1 MQDFEILEPFPS
13 PNNKMS
19 FLLDWELTL
28 KCNLDCS
35 YCGDGHDNSTKHPP
49 VSECLTTIDF
59 MYKYVDLYMQHRIPG
74 LRNVVLNVYGGE
86 SLHHPNI
93 VKVLEE
99 THARYAQYRDRWNLS
114 ITTTTNAIVSP
125 SKLEKIIPL
134 IDEFTVSYH
143 TESTDK
149 QKDLFRK
156 NILQIKS
163 AGKKIKCIV
172 LMHPQGALFD
182 DAQRM
187 VAWLEQHQVRLLPR
201 QLDHQEPEKYTY
213 KKDQVVW
220 FDKLYNKS
228 SYGVKVDLPKED
240 LDLTQTGRSCCGG
253 KQLCGDNNF
262 NQRHSFV
269 NNVFTG
275 WSCSVNWFFLFVKQV
290 SGHIYTN
297 RDCSMNFEG
306 TVGPIGHLGNTGL
319 LLDTLEKQ
327 LSTNTVPIITC
338 AKKICYCGVCAPKA
352 QSKDQ
357 FVEMFEKYQ
366 GVKT

>member
-1 MQDFEILEPFPS
+1 MQDFEILEPFPGPDS
-13 PNNKMS
+13 KMS

-49 VSECLTTIDF
+49 LDECVETIDF
-59 MYKYVDLYMQHRIPG
+59 MYKYVDLYMQHRIRG
-74 LRNVVLNVYGGE
+74 LKRVVLNVYGGE
-86 SLHHPNI
+86 SLHHPDI
-93 VKVLEE
+93 VQVLEQVR
-99 THARYAQYRDRWNLS
+99 ARYQPYRDRWNLC
-114 ITTTTNAIVSP
+114 ITTTTNAIVS
-125 SKLEKIIPL
+125 SAKLEKIIPL

-156 NILQIKS
+156 NVLQIKAS
-163 AGKKIKCIV
+163 GKDIKCVV
-172 LMHPQGALFD
+172 LMHPQGELFD

-187 VAWLEQHQVRLLPR
+187 VEWLEHNQVRMLPR

-213 KKDQVVW
+213 KEHQVVW
-220 FDKLYNKS
+220 FDKLYTKR
-228 SYGVKVDLPKED
+228 SYGVDVQLPAGD
-240 LDLTQTGRSCCGG
+240 TDLTQTGRSCCGG

-290 SGHIYTN
+290 TGHIYTN
-297 RDCSMNFEG
+297 RDCMMNFEG
-306 TVGPIGHLGNTGL
+306 TVGPIGHLDRSQQL
-319 LLDTLEKQ
+319 LETLEQQ
-327 LSTNTVPIITC
+327 LTTDTVPVITC
-338 AKKICYCGVCAPKA
+338 AKKICYCGLCAPKA
-352 QSKDQ
+352 QTKDQ
-357 FVEMFEKYQ
+357 YTEMFKKYR

>member
-13 PNNKMS
+13 PESKMS

-49 VSECLTTIDF
+49 VAECLETIDF
-59 MYKYVDLYMQHRIPG
+59 MYKYADLYMQHRIRG
-74 LRNVVLNVYGGE
+74 LQSVVLNVYGGE
-86 SLHHPNI
+86 SLHHPDI
-93 VKVLEE
+93 VQVLEQAR
-99 THARYAQYRDRWNLS
+99 ARYQPYRDRWNLC
-114 ITTTTNAIVSP
+114 ITTTTNAIVS
-125 SKLEKIIPL
+125 SAKLEKIIPL

-149 QKDLFRK
+149 QKDLFRQ
-156 NILQIKS
+156 NILRIKT
-163 AGKKIKCIV
+163 AGKNIKCIV
-172 LMHPQGALFD
+172 LMHPEGPLFD

-187 VAWLEQHQVRLLPR
+187 VEWLEHHNVRLLPR
-201 QLDHQEPEKYTY
+201 QIDHQQPEKYTY
-213 KKDQVVW
+213 KQHQVVW
-220 FDKLYNKS
+220 FDKLYNKN
-228 SYGVKVDLPKED
+228 SYGVDVQLPAQDTDLSNA
-240 LDLTQTGRSCCGG
+240 GRGCCGG

-262 NQRHSFV
+262 TQRHSFV

-290 SGHIYTN
+290 TGHIYTN

-306 TVGPIGHLGNTGL
+306 TVGPIGHLAHADL
-319 LLDTLEKQ
+319 LLETLEKQ
-327 LSTNTVPIITC
+327 LNTNTVPIITC
-338 AKKICYCGVCAPKA
+338 AKKICHCGLCAPKA
-352 QSKDQ
+352 QTKDQ
-357 FVEMFEKYQ
+357 FTEMFKKYQ

>member
-13 PNNKMS
+13 PEGKMS

-49 VSECLTTIDF
+49 VSECLKTIDF

-74 LRNVVLNVYGGE
+74 LRNVILNVYGGE
-86 SLHHPNI
+86 SLHHPDI
-93 VKVLEE
+93 VQVLKE
-99 THARYAQYRDRWNLS
+99 TRARYAPYQDRWNLW
-114 ITTTTNAIVSP
+114 ITTTTNAIVS
-125 SKLEKIIPL
+125 SAKLAKIIPL

-149 QKDLFRK
+149 QKDQFRK
-156 NILQIKS
+156 NILQIKA
-163 AGKKIKCIV
+163 AGKDIKCVV
-172 LMHPQGALFD
+172 LMHPQGVLFD

-187 VAWLEQHQVRLLPR
+187 VGWLEQHQVRLLPR

-213 KKDQVVW
+213 KEHQVVW
-220 FDKLYNKS
+220 FDKLYNKR
-228 SYGVKVDLPKED
+228 SYGVDVQLPTQD

-262 NQRHSFV
+262 TQRHSFV

-306 TVGPIGHLGNTGL
+306 TVGPIGHLDSTDL

-327 LSTNTVPIITC
+327 LSTNTVPVITC
-338 AKKICYCGVCAPKA
+338 AKKICYCGLCAPKA
-352 QSKDQ
+352 QTKDQ
-357 FVEMFEKYQ
+357 FVKMFEKYQ